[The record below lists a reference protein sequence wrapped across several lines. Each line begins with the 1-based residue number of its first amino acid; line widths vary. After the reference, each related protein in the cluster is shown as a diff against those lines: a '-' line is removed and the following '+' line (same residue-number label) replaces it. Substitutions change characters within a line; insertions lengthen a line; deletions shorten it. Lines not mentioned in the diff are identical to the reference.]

1 MALGAVI
8 DDLINPDAELKP
20 SLLSRLS
27 ALLPEEQEELRA
39 GWSDIPAPRR
49 LGIVE
54 GIIGM
59 AEDDIELDF
68 LPVLHG
74 ALQDDEAEVRAA
86 AASGLWET
94 DDRIV
99 ITPLLGLLETD
110 ESPTVRASA
119 ASALGHFVE
128 LAEAGKL
135 IERDASRLQEALV
148 RALKDD
154 EEETIVRRRAL
165 EAIAPLGHPSIGGW
179 VRWAYKC
186 DDPSLRQSA
195 VYAMGRTCDPAW
207 LSVIVEEMES
217 VDPAMRFEAANA
229 ARELADP
236 EALPYLHE
244 LVGDLDTQ
252 VAMAAVHAIGGIGG
266 AMAKKLLKRYV
277 DRGEGTVSEAAEEAL
292 RALETDEMDFTMLN
306 VREEA

>member
-8 DDLINPDAELKP
+8 DELINPEAELKP

-27 ALLPEEQEELRA
+27 ALLPEQQEELRE
-39 GWSDIPAPRR
+39 GWPDIPAPRR
-49 LGIVE
+49 LEIVE
-54 GIIGM
+54 GVIGM

-68 LPVLHG
+68 LPVLRD
-74 ALQDDEAEVRAA
+74 ALQDDDAEVRAA

-110 ESPTVRASA
+110 ESPTVRAAA
-119 ASALGHFVE
+119 ASTLGHFVE

-135 IERDASRLQEALV
+135 IERDASRLQEALLRV
-148 RALKDD
+148 LKDD

-165 EAIAPLGHPSIGGW
+165 EAIAPLSHPSIGGW
-179 VRWAYKC
+179 VSWAYKC

-195 VYAMGRTCDPAW
+195 VYAMGRTCDPVW

-277 DRGEGTVSEAAEEAL
+277 DRGEGAVSEAAEEAL